1 MSNSNKF
8 ASPKALRRPNT
19 PPAVLR
25 VMLVRCNGQAGAK
38 LGVCLSRLKK
48 PALDVEQVASVDD
61 ARRALTQ
68 HDYDVILL
76 CADATLQ
83 GSTVALRHLQDCAA
97 DTPIVAITQNDE
109 TEFSEQMLSLG
120 AQDCVALAT
129 LADED
134 FLRRILRYAA
144 ARKAAQ
150 RQIAHLRNFDSLT
163 GLLNR
168 DSLRDTLQRLVAKAA
183 AEQSL
188 VAVLMLNLD
197 RFKLVNET
205 LGPSRGDKLLQEV
218 SSRLRSCLAES
229 DILARYNGDEFVA
242 VSTAVGSPQETTLI
256 AQKLLNALSRPVVIE
271 GHEVYVTGSVGI
283 TVFPGDGEDSDVLLS
298 NADAAV
304 SRAKDLGRN
313 HYQFYTLDMNAK
325 TNRRLSLESELRRAL
340 DRGEF
345 VLHYQPQFDLSQRRI
360 AGFEALVRW
369 EHPQL
374 GLIPPNDFI
383 PLAEETGL
391 IAPLGEWV
399 LGEACAQAKVW
410 HAAGHRDLRMSV
422 NLSSRQ
428 FFQENVLETVTRTLD
443 KTHLPPGCLELE
455 LTESAVM
462 QDPDEATVT
471 LCLLSNMG
479 IRIAIDDFGTGHSS
493 LNHLKRFPIDCLKI
507 DRSFVTD
514 VTVNTEDAA
523 IVQAIIAMAH
533 SLKLDVVAEGVETI
547 EQLRFL
553 ESYNCDMIQ
562 GYLVSRPLTAEQITR
577 TFLPDAG
584 SRPEI
589 LPFGLA
595 AAGALQSRGG

>member
-1 MSNSNKF
+1 MSSSNK
-8 ASPKALRRPNT
+8 SVLPKALRRNT
-19 PPAVLR
+19 PAAGARVL
-25 VMLVRCNGQAGAK
+25 LVSDNAQEGAK
-38 LGVCLSRLKK
+38 LGASLRRLEK
-48 PALDVEQVASVDD
+48 PLLDVEHVTNVDE
-61 ARRALTQ
+61 AKHAVERQ
-68 HDYDVILL
+68 DYDLILM
-76 CADATLQ
+76 CAEATMQ
-83 GSTVALRHLQDCAA
+83 GSTVALQHLQDGAS
-97 DTPIVAITQNDE
+97 DTPIVVIAQNDE
-109 TEFSEQMLSLG
+109 AEFSEQMLSLG
-120 AQDCVALAT
+120 ALDCVTLAALADQD
-129 LADED
+129 L
-134 FLRRILRYAA
+134 LRRVLRHAA

-150 RQIAHLRNFDSLT
+150 RQIARLQNFDSLT
-163 GLLNR
+163 DLLNR
-168 DSLRDTLQRLVAKAA
+168 DSLRDTLRRLVAKAA

-218 SSRLRSCLAES
+218 SNRLRACLADS

-242 VSTAVGSPQETTLI
+242 VSTGVGSPQEATLI
-256 AQKLLNALSRPVVIE
+256 AQKLLNALSRPMVIE
-271 GHEVYVTGSVGI
+271 GHEVYVTGSIGI

-399 LGEACAQAKVW
+399 LGEACAQAKQW
-410 HAAGHRDLRMSV
+410 QAAGHRDLRMSV

-428 FFQENVLETVTRTLD
+428 FFQENVLETVTRTLE
-443 KTHLPPGCLELE
+443 KTNLAPASLELE

-479 IRIAIDDFGTGHSS
+479 VRIAIDDFGTGHSS

-553 ESYNCDMIQ
+553 EGYKCDMIQ
-562 GYLVSRPLTAEQITR
+562 GYLVSRPLTAEQIGR
-577 TFLPDAG
+577 TFLPNAG

-595 AAGALQSRGG
+595 AAGALQSRG